1 MSQNLGIKIRN
12 VTNQKNALNQTKIK
26 KLSQINTIKFQ
37 KNTRELSNKANLQ
50 KKLEL
55 AQGKKF
61 NKPKIKI
68 KKKKEEKTNQLFSNI
83 RTYTPVLEN
92 KRKYDNSKIKFNEFP
107 ENKNK
112 SNELIEKKIIA
123 AEEPFKVTSPL
134 SEISNPNDIKNLI
147 EGISKIQNEFFKNLK
162 EDHQMKIQSDKKFIE
177 NLVGA
182 MKREIVSAIKEGNEE
197 ANKIKEKNDKAFI
210 DNLVSAM
217 KKENNEL
224 IHRILLAMKK

>member
-50 KKLEL
+50 KKLGL

-123 AEEPFKVTSPL
+123 AEEPFKVTPPL

-147 EGISKIQNEFFKNLK
+147 EGISKIQNEFLKNLK
-162 EDHQMKIQSDKKFIE
+162 EDHQMKIKSDKKFIE

>member
-37 KNTRELSNKANLQ
+37 KNTRELSYKANLQ
-50 KKLEL
+50 KKLGL

-83 RTYTPVLEN
+83 RTYTPVLDN
-92 KRKYDNSKIKFNEFP
+92 KRKYDNSKIKYNEFP

-123 AEEPFKVTSPL
+123 KR
-134 SEISNPNDIKNLI
+134 
-147 EGISKIQNEFFKNLK
+147 
-162 EDHQMKIQSDKKFIE
+162 KK
-177 NLVGA
+177 
-182 MKREIVSAIKEGNEE
+182 
-197 ANKIKEKNDKAFI
+197 
-210 DNLVSAM
+210 
-217 KKENNEL
+217 
-224 IHRILLAMKK
+224 

>member
-50 KKLEL
+50 KKLGL

-83 RTYTPVLEN
+83 RACAPVLEN

-123 AEEPFKVTSPL
+123 AEETFKVTPPL

-147 EGISKIQNEFFKNLK
+147 EGISKSQNEFFKNLK
-162 EDHQMKIQSDKKFIE
+162 EDHQMKIQSDKRFIE

>member
-50 KKLEL
+50 KKFGL

-83 RTYTPVLEN
+83 RTYTPALEN

-123 AEEPFKVTSPL
+123 AEEPFKVTPPL

-162 EDHQMKIQSDKKFIE
+162 EDHQMKIQSDKRFIE

>member
-50 KKLEL
+50 KKLGL
-55 AQGKKF
+55 TQGKKF
-61 NKPKIKI
+61 NKPKIKK

-123 AEEPFKVTSPL
+123 AEEPFKVTPPL

-177 NLVGA
+177 NLVGV

>member
-50 KKLEL
+50 KKLGL

-92 KRKYDNSKIKFNEFP
+92 KRKYDNSKIKFNE
-107 ENKNK
+107 
-112 SNELIEKKIIA
+112 
-123 AEEPFKVTSPL
+123 
-134 SEISNPNDIKNLI
+134 
-147 EGISKIQNEFFKNLK
+147 
-162 EDHQMKIQSDKKFIE
+162 
-177 NLVGA
+177 
-182 MKREIVSAIKEGNEE
+182 
-197 ANKIKEKNDKAFI
+197 
-210 DNLVSAM
+210 
-217 KKENNEL
+217 
-224 IHRILLAMKK
+224 

>member
-50 KKLEL
+50 KKLGL

-61 NKPKIKI
+61 NKQKIKI

-83 RTYTPVLEN
+83 RTYTPALEN

-123 AEEPFKVTSPL
+123 AEEPFKVTPPL
-134 SEISNPNDIKNLI
+134 SEISNPNNIKNLI

-224 IHRILLAMKK
+224 IHRIFLAMKK

>member
-50 KKLEL
+50 KKLGL

-107 ENKNK
+107 ENK

-123 AEEPFKVTSPL
+123 AEEPFKVTPPL

-162 EDHQMKIQSDKKFIE
+162 EDHQMKIQSDKRFIE

-197 ANKIKEKNDKAFI
+197 ANKIKEKSDKAFI

>member
-26 KLSQINTIKFQ
+26 KLSQISTIKFQ

-50 KKLEL
+50 KKLGL

-112 SNELIEKKIIA
+112 K
-123 AEEPFKVTSPL
+123 
-134 SEISNPNDIKNLI
+134 
-147 EGISKIQNEFFKNLK
+147 GISKIQNEFFKNLK
-162 EDHQMKIQSDKKFIE
+162 EDHQMKIQSDKRFIE

>member
-12 VTNQKNALNQTKIK
+12 VINQKNALNQTKIK

-50 KKLEL
+50 KKLGL

-112 SNELIEKKIIA
+112 SNELIEKKIISV
-123 AEEPFKVTSPL
+123 EEPFKVTPPL

>member
-1 MSQNLGIKIRN
+1 M
-12 VTNQKNALNQTKIK
+12 
-26 KLSQINTIKFQ
+26 
-37 KNTRELSNKANLQ
+37 
-50 KKLEL
+50 
-55 AQGKKF
+55 
-61 NKPKIKI
+61 
-68 KKKKEEKTNQLFSNI
+68 
-83 RTYTPVLEN
+83 
-92 KRKYDNSKIKFNEFP
+92 
-107 ENKNK
+107 
-112 SNELIEKKIIA
+112 IEKKIIA

>member
-50 KKLEL
+50 KKLGL
-55 AQGKKF
+55 SQGKKF

-123 AEEPFKVTSPL
+123 AEEPFKVPL
-134 SEISNPNDIKNLI
+134 L
-147 EGISKIQNEFFKNLK
+147 
-162 EDHQMKIQSDKKFIE
+162 
-177 NLVGA
+177 
-182 MKREIVSAIKEGNEE
+182 
-197 ANKIKEKNDKAFI
+197 
-210 DNLVSAM
+210 
-217 KKENNEL
+217 
-224 IHRILLAMKK
+224 

>member
-37 KNTRELSNKANLQ
+37 KNTRELFNKANLQ
-50 KKLEL
+50 KKLGL

-107 ENKNK
+107 ENK

-123 AEEPFKVTSPL
+123 AEEPFKVTPPL
-134 SEISNPNDIKNLI
+134 SEISNPNNIKNLI

-162 EDHQMKIQSDKKFIE
+162 EDHQMKIQSDKKFVE

>member
-50 KKLEL
+50 KKLGL

-61 NKPKIKI
+61 NKTKIKI

-123 AEEPFKVTSPL
+123 AEEPFKVTPPL

-162 EDHQMKIQSDKKFIE
+162 EDHQMKIQSDKRFIE

>member
-50 KKLEL
+50 KKLGL

-123 AEEPFKVTSPL
+123 AEEPFKVTPPL

-177 NLVGA
+177 NLVGV

>member
-50 KKLEL
+50 KKLGL

-112 SNELIEKKIIA
+112 SNELIEKKIMA
-123 AEEPFKVTSPL
+123 AE
-134 SEISNPNDIKNLI
+134 
-147 EGISKIQNEFFKNLK
+147 
-162 EDHQMKIQSDKKFIE
+162 
-177 NLVGA
+177 
-182 MKREIVSAIKEGNEE
+182 
-197 ANKIKEKNDKAFI
+197 
-210 DNLVSAM
+210 
-217 KKENNEL
+217 
-224 IHRILLAMKK
+224 

>member
-50 KKLEL
+50 KKLGL

-92 KRKYDNSKIKFNEFP
+92 KRKYDNSKIKFNEYP

-112 SNELIEKKIIA
+112 SNELIEKKIMA
-123 AEEPFKVTSPL
+123 AE
-134 SEISNPNDIKNLI
+134 
-147 EGISKIQNEFFKNLK
+147 
-162 EDHQMKIQSDKKFIE
+162 
-177 NLVGA
+177 
-182 MKREIVSAIKEGNEE
+182 
-197 ANKIKEKNDKAFI
+197 
-210 DNLVSAM
+210 
-217 KKENNEL
+217 
-224 IHRILLAMKK
+224 